1 MAKHE
6 KHKDSLDVQVRT
18 KFLDEYGNEMEG
30 VIEYDP
36 KTGFGKRIK
45 DAQLGLVEDFYRG
58 GGHFEIDGHTFTAD
72 NQDQNEID
80 AITTLIDAK
89 VARGTPEYEELLK
102 HHIDT
107 NRQNEKDKNKDKN
120 KATTAAT
127 QPLTIEQIDTKATKF
142 IATTPIA
149 KGEEVILDLHKREVA
164 GTRADNIHKVKP
176 KNPRIEPLDMKN
188 TDVT

>member
-1 MAKHE
+1 MAKHI
-6 KHKDSLDVQVRT
+6 KHQDSLDVQVRT
-18 KFLDEYGNEMEG
+18 RFLDEYGNVMEG

-45 DAQLGLVEDFYRG
+45 DPKLGLVENFYRG
-58 GGHFEIDGHTFTAD
+58 GGHFEIDGHTFTD
-72 NQDQNEID
+72 ENQDQNEID
-80 AITTLIDAK
+80 AVRTLIDAK
-89 VARGTPEYEELLK
+89 VARGTPEYDELLK
-102 HHIDT
+102 HHRDT
-107 NRQNEKDKNKDKN
+107 NRQKEKDNNKDKDKNK
-120 KATTAAT
+120 AT

-188 TDVT
+188 A